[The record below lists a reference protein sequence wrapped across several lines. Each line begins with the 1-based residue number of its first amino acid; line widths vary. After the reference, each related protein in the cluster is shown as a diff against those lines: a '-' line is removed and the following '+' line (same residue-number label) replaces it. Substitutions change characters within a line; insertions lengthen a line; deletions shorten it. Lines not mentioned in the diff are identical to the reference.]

1 MLLEDVSLRVMQR
14 CNLWLFA
21 SASFLVSVVAWAG
34 PDPLERLKG
43 FSEFPSVDIQRL
55 VKGEILSEP
64 GALMEFK
71 NGISVQTCYAVPV
84 PADEAAKKLQLWD
97 PSLHQTL
104 KVFKFH
110 PVNEPAAP
118 TDFQG
123 VSLQSNQR
131 PIRWLLD
138 KTRATTPTQSDL
150 NLSKEEARQL
160 AACAKSNPDP
170 QAVSACWAQ
179 LLQHR
184 VTTFQRH
191 GFNGVA
197 PYEASGEIM
206 SPTEQL
212 RAMLREQSGIAAE
225 FAPLLRQSG
234 VLGEQRTLDTPFQYW
249 GMYEADHRAVLNLG
263 AIYLLPLGDRY
274 QLMDAQYYVSGV
286 YYSFVTLYEVW
297 PVQLGDQAAAL
308 IWRGDYFAAP
318 VLEFTNGF
326 ERLAYGAVM
335 IQELKKAIRA
345 FQDDVKTKP

>member
-1 MLLEDVSLRVMQR
+1 MIARVIQR
-14 CNLWLFA
+14 RNLWLFA
-21 SASFLVSVVAWAG
+21 SASFLFSTVVWAG
-34 PDPLERLKG
+34 ADPLGSLKG
-43 FSEFPSVDIQRL
+43 FSDFPSVNIQKL

-64 GALMEFK
+64 GALMDFK
-71 NGISVQTCYAVPV
+71 NGITVQTCYAVPG
-84 PADEAAKKLQLWD
+84 PAAETAKKLQLWD

-104 KVFKFH
+104 KIFKFH
-110 PVNEPAAP
+110 TINEPAAP
-118 TDFQG
+118 TDFQDM
-123 VSLQSNQR
+123 SLKPNQR

-138 KTRATTPTQSDL
+138 KTRETTPTQSDL

-179 LLQHR
+179 LLHQR
-184 VTTFQRH
+184 AAAFQRQ

-197 PYEASGEIM
+197 PYEASGETM
-206 SPTEQL
+206 SPVDQL
-212 RAMLREQSGIAAE
+212 RAMLREQSAIAVE

-234 VLGEQRTLDTPFQYW
+234 VLGHQRTLDPPFQYW

-297 PVQLGDQAAAL
+297 PIQLGGQPASL
-308 IWRGDYFAAP
+308 IWRGDFFAAP

-326 ERLAYGAVM
+326 ERLAYGAIM

>member
-1 MLLEDVSLRVMQR
+1 
-14 CNLWLFA
+14 LFA

-43 FSEFPSVDIQRL
+43 FSEFPSINIQDL

-64 GALMEFK
+64 GALMDFK
-71 NGISVQTCYAVPV
+71 NGITVQTCYAVPV
-84 PADEAAKKLQLWD
+84 PAAETAKKLQLWD
-97 PSLHQTL
+97 PSLHQAL
-104 KVFKFH
+104 KVFAFR
-110 PVNEPAAP
+110 PVNAPPEP
-118 TDFQG
+118 TDFQ
-123 VSLQSNQR
+123 VMSLKSNQR

-138 KTRATTPTQSDL
+138 KTLATTPTKSDL

-170 QAVSACWAQ
+170 QAVTACWAR
-179 LLQHR
+179 LLQER
-184 VTTFQRH
+184 ATAFQRQ

-197 PYEASGEIM
+197 PYEASGETM
-206 SPTEQL
+206 SPAAQL
-212 RAMLREQSGIAAE
+212 RVMLREQAAVATE
-225 FAPLLRQSG
+225 FAPLLQQSG
-234 VLGEQRTLDTPFQYW
+234 VLGQKRTLDPFHYW
-249 GMYEADHRAVLNLG
+249 GLYEADHRAVLNLG
-263 AIYLLPLGDRY
+263 AMYLLPLGDRY

-297 PVQLGDQAAAL
+297 PIQIGDQAAAL

>member
-1 MLLEDVSLRVMQR
+1 MQR
-14 CNLWLFA
+14 CNVWPFA
-21 SASFLVSVVAWAG
+21 FVSLLLSMVVWAG
-34 PDPLERLKG
+34 ADPVESLKG
-43 FSEFPSVDIQRL
+43 FSEFPAVNIQKL
-55 VKGEILSEP
+55 IKGEILSEP

-71 NGISVQTCYAVPV
+71 NGIAAQTCYAVPV
-84 PADEAAKKLQLWD
+84 PADEAARKLQLWD
-97 PSLHQTL
+97 PSLHQAL

-110 PVNEPAAP
+110 PINEPVAP

-123 VSLQSNQR
+123 VSLKSNQR

-138 KTRATTPTQSDL
+138 KTRETTPTQSDL
-150 NLSKEEARQL
+150 NLSREEAQQL
-160 AACAKSNPDP
+160 AACAKSNSDP

-179 LLQHR
+179 LLQNR
-184 VTTFQRH
+184 VKTFQRH

-197 PYEASGEIM
+197 PYEASGETM

-212 RAMLREQSGIAAE
+212 RAMLREQSAIAAE

-234 VLGEQRTLDTPFQYW
+234 VLGEKPTLETPFQYW

-263 AIYLLPLGDRY
+263 AFYLLSLGDHY

-297 PVQLGDQAAAL
+297 PIQIGGQAAAL
-308 IWRGDYFAAP
+308 IWRGDFFAAP

-335 IQELKKAIRA
+335 LQELKKAIRA
-345 FQDDVKTKP
+345 FQDDVKPKP